1 MASFKR
7 ALTVAAP
14 RCIVDVNG
22 SQRRRKQAAIAT
34 YQWFRFN
41 WHSFR
46 GQRYYPPCSTCP
58 AFSKSNKAIPCY
70 RELETEEENPNKDA
84 RSAHIF
90 RYRRPG
96 PSLTFIK
103 LEFHWL
109 RRHMCAPRTSLQ
121 LRVPFVPPIFSRSS
135 SLRRTC
141 ERNNSLTGS
150 VGSGR
155 CFCLFDEERTS

>member
-14 RCIVDVNG
+14 RCTVDVNG

-46 GQRYYPPCSTCP
+46 GQRYYHRCSTCP
-58 AFSKSNKAIPCY
+58 ASSKSNKAIPRY
-70 RELETEEENPNKDA
+70 RQFETEEENRQGRA
-84 RSAHIF
+84 ICAHF
-90 RYRRPG
+90 SLRTG

-103 LEFHWL
+103 LEFHWV
-109 RRHMCAPRTSLQ
+109 RRTHVRTTSQPAVTCALCAPY
-121 LRVPFVPPIFSRSS
+121 FFSRSS
-135 SLRRTC
+135 VAL
-141 ERNNSLTGS
+141 
-150 VGSGR
+150 VVPGR
-155 CFCLFDEERTS
+155 EMVR